1 MLKSQSVLEMKENK
15 LGRLGGAELK
25 FSLVDSL
32 LYSLHTILN
41 TTNDLV
47 ISSKVLFDIKKW
59 SLPIFLFFLHRIVI
73 SFSSLYKLT
82 ANYFLYYAILP
93 QIGIKTSESC
103 LCINNAVFIYSL
115 QFSSS
120 ITSECHTENEIK
132 ARDPIRCRECG
143 YRIMYKK
150 RTKRCIL
157 LQSHTN
163 AFGEV

>member
-59 SLPIFLFFLHRIVI
+59 SLPIFLFFC
-73 SFSSLYKLT
+73 T
-82 ANYFLYYAILP
+82 
-93 QIGIKTSESC
+93 ES
-103 LCINNAVFIYSL
+103 
-115 QFSSS
+115 
-120 ITSECHTENEIK
+120 
-132 ARDPIRCRECG
+132 
-143 YRIMYKK
+143 
-150 RTKRCIL
+150 
-157 LQSHTN
+157 
-163 AFGEV
+163 